1 MAIVDFLNRTIEDQQ
16 DEKIGIGG
24 FTALARVNESF
35 TLSSEAPTAYL
46 EDGSEASDHIIL
58 KPLTL
63 SISGKVG
70 DVYRETSVISE
81 AIKRS
86 VSSVTQY
93 NGFASSQSDYIEQQ
107 ANAIAASVDEKA
119 RQLDDALSS
128 GQQILSF
135 AGDQTSARA
144 LQQQF
149 VDAMEALHYGKQ
161 LISIDMPYRR
171 YDLMR
176 ITQVVITRDG
186 NTGEMR
192 FQLQAQRVRKT
203 STEYVRV
210 TSTSTSAG
218 AAPAPASGLGGQTEG
233 ETDKGSQE
241 GAEVESS
248 SLFGIAGYLRG
259 L

>member
-24 FTALARVNESF
+24 FTSLARVTESF

-46 EDGSEASDHIIL
+46 EDGSEASDHIVL

-70 DVYRETSVISE
+70 DVYRETGVISA
-81 AIKRS
+81 AIERS
-86 VSSVTQY
+86 VSSVRQY
-93 NGFASSQSDYIEQQ
+93 AGFTSNQSAFIEQQ
-107 ANAIAASVDEKA
+107 ANKLAASVEDKA
-119 RQLDDALSS
+119 RSLDGALSS

-135 AGDQTSARA
+135 AGDQTSDRA

-171 YDLMR
+171 YDRMR
-176 ITQVVITRDG
+176 ITQVVISRDG
-186 NTGEMR
+186 TTGEMR

-218 AAPAPASGLGGQTEG
+218 GATNPASGLGGQTEG
-233 ETDKGSQE
+233 ETDKGAQE
-241 GAEVESS
+241 GAETESS
-248 SLFGIAGYLRG
+248 SLYELLGFFRG
-259 L
+259 